1 MLRTNS
7 LMTCILYNGVFIVF
21 VMNPVDEC
29 KHTKTHMHTH
39 THTSTHPQHTTHN
52 NPYIYRERE
61 RGRDNRAC
69 DIGGHNL
76 IRVFFITKRVLVMH
90 KFI

>member
-7 LMTCILYNGVFIVF
+7 LMTCILYNKNMSINGVFIVF

-39 THTSTHPQHTTHN
+39 THTSTTHN
-52 NPYIYRERE
+52 TQQPIYINIYRERE
-61 RGRDNRAC
+61 GERE
-69 DIGGHNL
+69 IIVHV
-76 IRVFFITKRVLVMH
+76 I
-90 KFI
+90 